1 MKKIIINKGLQYITM
16 EALNFNSHQKER
28 SDMILE
34 PLQVMI
40 QLSLLYFC
48 PVGTKVSVSENI
60 LQLQQP
66 TYLQGAWRWWN
77 NDNKDDLYYLFHA
90 IRRYYKWYKS
100 KNDEVYKYILELAI
114 KGLGKLTETYN
125 KTDRK
130 SISHT
135 LNLYRNVLELETPDL
150 FKDSDNKSVD
160 IDKVFENITTIYP
173 EALIQIIHSILL
185 LLDKETKEEHRRSY
199 LNGLLLIMEPI
210 NISLRSWIHEN
221 LTC

>member
-1 MKKIIINKGLQYITM
+1 MGLQYISM
-16 EALNFNSHQKER
+16 ETFTQQKER

-40 QLSLLYFC
+40 QLSLLNFC

-60 LQLQQP
+60 LHIQQP
-66 TYLQGAWRWWN
+66 TYFQGAIRWWN

-90 IRRYYKWYKS
+90 IRRYYKWYKTR
-100 KNDEVYKYILELAI
+100 DEEVYTYILKLAVSGI
-114 KGLGKLTETYN
+114 SKLTETYS

-135 LNLYRNVLELETPDL
+135 LNLYKNVLELDTPDL
-150 FKDSDNKSVD
+150 FKDTNSNSID
-160 IDKVFENITTIYP
+160 IDTVFQNITTIYP
-173 EALIQIIHSILL
+173 PALVKIIFSILNL
-185 LLDKETKEEHRRSY
+185 LKDEQKDIHRQSY
-199 LNGLLLIMEPI
+199 LNGLLLIMEPVNI
-210 NISLRSWIHEN
+210 NIRSWIHKN

>member
-1 MKKIIINKGLQYITM
+1 MKKTLLKMGLQYISM
-16 EALNFNSHQKER
+16 ETFTQQKER

-40 QLSLLYFC
+40 QLSLLNFC

-60 LQLQQP
+60 LHIQQP
-66 TYLQGAWRWWN
+66 TYFQGAIRWWN

-90 IRRYYKWYKS
+90 IRRYYKWYKTR
-100 KNDEVYKYILELAI
+100 DEEVYTYILKLAVSGI
-114 KGLGKLTETYN
+114 SKLTETYS

-135 LNLYRNVLELETPDL
+135 LNLYKNVLELDTPDL
-150 FKDSDNKSVD
+150 FKDTNTNSID
-160 IDKVFENITTIYP
+160 IDTVFQNITTIYP
-173 EALIQIIHSILL
+173 PALVKIIFSILNL
-185 LLDKETKEEHRRSY
+185 LKDEQKDIHRQSY
-199 LNGLLLIMEPI
+199 LKGLLLIMEPI
-210 NISLRSWIHEN
+210 NINIRSWIHKN

>member
-1 MKKIIINKGLQYITM
+1 MKKTLLKMGLQYISM
-16 EALNFNSHQKER
+16 ETFTQQKER

-40 QLSLLYFC
+40 QLSLLNFC

-60 LQLQQP
+60 LHIQQP
-66 TYLQGAWRWWN
+66 TYFQGAIRWWN

-90 IRRYYKWYKS
+90 IRRYYKWYKTR
-100 KNDEVYKYILELAI
+100 DEEVYTYILKLAVSGI
-114 KGLGKLTETYN
+114 SKLTETYS

-135 LNLYRNVLELETPDL
+135 LNLYKNVLELDTPDL
-150 FKDSDNKSVD
+150 FKDTNSNSID
-160 IDKVFENITTIYP
+160 IDTVFQNITTIYP
-173 EALIQIIHSILL
+173 PALVKIIFSILNL
-185 LLDKETKEEHRRSY
+185 LKDEQKDIHRQSY
-199 LNGLLLIMEPI
+199 LNGLLLIMEPVNI
-210 NISLRSWIHEN
+210 NIRSWIHKN

>member
-1 MKKIIINKGLQYITM
+1 MGLQYISM
-16 EALNFNSHQKER
+16 ETFSQQKER

-40 QLSLLYFC
+40 QLSLLNFC

-60 LQLQQP
+60 LHIQQP
-66 TYLQGAWRWWN
+66 TYFQGAIRWWN

-90 IRRYYKWYKS
+90 IRRYYKWYKTR
-100 KNDEVYKYILELAI
+100 DEEVYTYILKLAVSGI
-114 KGLGKLTETYN
+114 SKLTETYS

-135 LNLYRNVLELETPDL
+135 LNLYKNVLELDTPDL
-150 FKDSDNKSVD
+150 FKDTNSNSID
-160 IDKVFENITTIYP
+160 IDTVFQNITTIYP
-173 EALIQIIHSILL
+173 PALVKIIFSILNL
-185 LLDKETKEEHRRSY
+185 LKDEQKDIHRQSY
-199 LNGLLLIMEPI
+199 LKGLLLIMEPI
-210 NISLRSWIHEN
+210 NINIRSWIHKN

>member
-1 MKKIIINKGLQYITM
+1 MKKTLLKMGLQYISM
-16 EALNFNSHQKER
+16 ETFSQQKER

-40 QLSLLYFC
+40 QLSLLNFC

-60 LQLQQP
+60 LHIQQP
-66 TYLQGAWRWWN
+66 TYFQGAIRWWN

-90 IRRYYKWYKS
+90 IRRYYKWYKTR
-100 KNDEVYKYILELAI
+100 DEEVYTYILKLAVSGI
-114 KGLGKLTETYN
+114 SKLTETYS

-135 LNLYRNVLELETPDL
+135 LNLYKNVLELDTPDL
-150 FKDSDNKSVD
+150 FKDTNSNSID
-160 IDKVFENITTIYP
+160 IDTVFQNITTIYP
-173 EALIQIIHSILL
+173 PALVKIIFSILNL
-185 LLDKETKEEHRRSY
+185 LKDEQKDIHRQSY
-199 LNGLLLIMEPI
+199 LKGLLLIMEPI
-210 NISLRSWIHEN
+210 NINIRSWIHKN

>member
-1 MKKIIINKGLQYITM
+1 MGLQYISM
-16 EALNFNSHQKER
+16 ETFTQQKER

-40 QLSLLYFC
+40 QLSLLNFC

-60 LQLQQP
+60 LHIQQP
-66 TYLQGAWRWWN
+66 TYFQGAIRWWN

-90 IRRYYKWYKS
+90 IRRYYKWYKTR
-100 KNDEVYKYILELAI
+100 NEEVYTYILKLAVSGI
-114 KGLGKLTETYN
+114 SKLTETYS

-135 LNLYRNVLELETPDL
+135 LNLYKNVLELDTPDL
-150 FKDSDNKSVD
+150 FKDTNSNSID
-160 IDKVFENITTIYP
+160 IDSVFQNITTIYP
-173 EALIQIIHSILL
+173 PALVKIIFSILNL
-185 LLDKETKEEHRRSY
+185 LKDEQKDIHRQSY
-199 LNGLLLIMEPI
+199 LNGLLLIMEPVNI
-210 NISLRSWIHEN
+210 NIRSWIHKN

>member
-1 MKKIIINKGLQYITM
+1 MKKTLLKMGLQYISM
-16 EALNFNSHQKER
+16 ETFTQQKER

-40 QLSLLYFC
+40 QLSLLNFC

-60 LQLQQP
+60 LHIQQP
-66 TYLQGAWRWWN
+66 TYFQGAIRWWN

-90 IRRYYKWYKS
+90 IRRYYKWYKTR
-100 KNDEVYKYILELAI
+100 NEEVYTYILKLAVSGI
-114 KGLGKLTETYN
+114 SKLTETYS

-135 LNLYRNVLELETPDL
+135 LNLYKNVLELDTPDL
-150 FKDSDNKSVD
+150 FKDTNSNSID
-160 IDKVFENITTIYP
+160 IDSVFQNITTIYP
-173 EALIQIIHSILL
+173 PALVKIIFSILNL
-185 LLDKETKEEHRRSY
+185 LKDEQKDIHRQSY
-199 LNGLLLIMEPI
+199 LNGLLLIMEPVNI
-210 NISLRSWIHEN
+210 NIRSWIHKN

>member
-1 MKKIIINKGLQYITM
+1 MGLQYISM
-16 EALNFNSHQKER
+16 ETFTQQKER

-40 QLSLLYFC
+40 QLSLLNFC

-60 LQLQQP
+60 LHIQQP
-66 TYLQGAWRWWN
+66 TYFQGAIRWWN

-90 IRRYYKWYKS
+90 IRRYYKWYKTR
-100 KNDEVYKYILELAI
+100 DEEVYTYILKLAVSGI
-114 KGLGKLTETYN
+114 SKLTETYS

-135 LNLYRNVLELETPDL
+135 LNLYKNVLELDTPDL
-150 FKDSDNKSVD
+150 FKDTNTNSID
-160 IDKVFENITTIYP
+160 IDTVFQNITTIYP
-173 EALIQIIHSILL
+173 PALVKIIFSILNL
-185 LLDKETKEEHRRSY
+185 LKDEQKDIHRQSY
-199 LNGLLLIMEPI
+199 LKGLLLIMEPI
-210 NISLRSWIHEN
+210 NINIRSWIHKN